1 MATMSERGFSWYS
14 GTGAS
19 SNGGWRFDPRLRD
32 PAVRAEQLAPPL
44 HERWLRCHE
53 LMSRRNCSPARR
65 AKLQRRLA
73 PRQEQRPDVQELDG
87 RRIVMNRAA
96 RRGQAA
102 GGVPTWR
109 NTKHAARKL

>member
-1 MATMSERGFSWYS
+1 MATMAEMSDRGFTWY
-14 GTGAS
+14 GGVD
-19 SNGGWRFDPRLRD
+19 NGGWRFDPRLRD
-32 PAVRAEQLAPPL
+32 PAVRAAQLEQWG

-53 LMSRRNCSPARR
+53 LMNRRNCSPARR

-96 RRGQAA
+96 RREQAA

>member
-1 MATMSERGFSWYS
+1 MATMSERGFFWYS
-14 GTGAS
+14 GTGAD

-32 PAVRAEQLAPPL
+32 PAVRAAQLDRWG

-53 LMSRRNCSPARR
+53 LMRRVNCSPARR
-65 AKLQRRLA
+65 AKLQRRLRGV
-73 PRQEQRPDVQELDG
+73 PQQRPDIQELDG

-102 GGVPTWR
+102 GGAPSWR
-109 NTKHAARKL
+109 WSKRATRKL